1 MFITKQAT
9 AIKVIVS
16 KGPSKKKIIA
26 MEFLYSLILHSNECH
41 RPQKKDPGSAKPSA
55 ETSDLNS
62 NYLAFTW
69 LGGQLIKQWPTA
81 SAAAVLSQ
89 F

>member
-41 RPQKKDPGSAKPSA
+41 GPQKNPGSAKLSA
-55 ETSDLNS
+55 EASDINS
-62 NYLAFTW
+62 NCLAFTL
-69 LGGQLIKQWPTA
+69 LGDHFL
-81 SAAAVLSQ
+81 
-89 F
+89 